1 MADNSMKK
9 KKTKFIFT
17 VAVSGGLGKSISAS
31 LITETLRLPVQDDL
45 KVIAVTCDPD
55 HQDLAARYG
64 QKDDDNLLVPYD
76 QQDLFKG
83 VQFIDFSDPEIRE
96 NQFKKLFSYKADFVV
111 VDFGAGQVSS
121 FDQLFGDIEKFK
133 QFIKFAG
140 LDITFVCPVKD
151 EQTLIEFNNLV
162 NVFGKSVRFIMAFNE
177 GLLKATKT
185 ISTDKKNALINTI
198 NGMAVEKFTIKETF
212 TEEIISGLAD
222 HSFREL
228 FTPRIER
235 QVLDDDEDFVYVS
248 DDNDYLLQDMNS
260 QFILDN
266 VLTLTTHQINGLFGL
281 PQPYKEEIEEEIDK
295 F

>member
-1 MADNSMKK
+1 MADNLIKN

-31 LITETLRLPVQDDL
+31 LITETLRLPIQGDL

-55 HQDLAARYG
+55 HQDLAYRYG
-64 QKDDDNLLVPYD
+64 QKDDNKFLLPYD
-76 QQDLFKG
+76 KQELFKG
-83 VQFIDFSDPEIRE
+83 VQFIDFSNPEIRD

-111 VDFGAGQVSS
+111 VDFGAGQISS

-151 EQTLIEFNNLV
+151 EQTLNEFNNLV
-162 NVFGKSVRFIMAFNE
+162 NTFGKSVHFIMAFNE

-185 ISTDKKNALINTI
+185 ISSQKKNDLINLI
-198 NGMAVEKFTIKETF
+198 NNTDFDKFTIKETF
-212 TEEIISGLAD
+212 TEEIINELNE

-235 QVLDDDEDFVYVS
+235 KFLDDENDYVYITNDS
-248 DDNDYLLQDMNS
+248 DYLLKDMNS

-281 PQPYKEEIEEEIDK
+281 PQPYKEEIEDEMDK